1 MELGTIRTFSKDDL
15 LADYFEA
22 WIELYKKGSVRR
34 VTLEKYLNNLKQI
47 QRIAPNVKLKDVNRK
62 VYQQI
67 LNAYALTHEK
77 QTVIDFHH
85 QIKGMLLDAVDEDL
99 IPKDPTR
106 KAIFKGKAPRAKKRK
121 YLNQFELHNLLEDL
135 DLGNEINF
143 DWLILLIAK
152 TGVRYAE
159 ALGVTPKDFDFRT
172 STLSINK
179 TWDYKTNTGFQP
191 TKNKSS
197 VRTIPID
204 FRLAMQFQ
212 NLIHDLPAD
221 KPIFV
226 PDESRHVW
234 NSTPNK
240 VLERHCKKIGIE
252 PITIHGLR
260 HTHAS
265 LLMGSGV
272 SIASISKRL
281 GHSSINTTQ
290 KVYVHLISELENQ
303 DNEQIM
309 RYLSALN

>member
-67 LNAYALTHEK
+67 LNIYAEDHEK

-85 QIKGMLLDAVDEDL
+85 QIKGMLLDAVDDDL

-135 DLGNEINF
+135 NLGNEVNV

-152 TGVRYAE
+152 TGIRYAE

-179 TWDYKTNTGFQP
+179 TWDYKTKTGFQP

-212 NLIHDLPAD
+212 NLVHDLPTD

-226 PDESRHVW
+226 GEGKVC

-240 VLERHCKKIGIE
+240 VLERHCKRIGIE
-252 PITIHGLR
+252 PITVHGLR

>member
-67 LNAYALTHEK
+67 LNIYAEDHEK

-135 DLGNEINF
+135 NLGNEVNV

-152 TGVRYAE
+152 TGIRYAE

-179 TWDYKTNTGFQP
+179 TWDYKTKTGFQP

-212 NLIHDLPAD
+212 NLVHDLPTD

-226 PDESRHVW
+226 GEGKVC

-240 VLERHCKKIGIE
+240 VLERHCKRIGIE
-252 PITIHGLR
+252 PITVHGLR

>member
-67 LNAYALTHEK
+67 LNIYAEDHEK

-85 QIKGMLLDAVDEDL
+85 QIKGMLLDAVDDDL

-135 DLGNEINF
+135 DLGNEVNV

-152 TGVRYAE
+152 TGIRYAE

-179 TWDYKTNTGFQP
+179 TWDYKTKTGFQP

-212 NLIHDLPAD
+212 NLVHDLPDD

-226 PDESRHVW
+226 QGEGKVC

-240 VLERHCKKIGIE
+240 VLERHCKRIGIE
-252 PITIHGLR
+252 PITVHGLR

>member
-67 LNAYALTHEK
+67 LNIYAEDHEK

-85 QIKGMLLDAVDEDL
+85 QIKGMLLDAVDDDL
-99 IPKDPTR
+99 ISKDPTR

-135 DLGNEINF
+135 NLGNEVNV

-152 TGVRYAE
+152 TGIRYAE

-179 TWDYKTNTGFQP
+179 TWDYKTKTGFQP

-212 NLIHDLPAD
+212 NLVHDLPTD

-226 PDESRHVW
+226 GEGKVC

-240 VLERHCKKIGIE
+240 VLERHCKRIGIE
-252 PITIHGLR
+252 PITVHGLR

>member
-67 LNAYALTHEK
+67 LNIYAEDHEK

-85 QIKGMLLDAVDEDL
+85 QIKGMLLDAVDDDL

-135 DLGNEINF
+135 DLGNEVNV

-152 TGVRYAE
+152 TGIRYAE

-179 TWDYKTNTGFQP
+179 TWDYKTKTGFQP

-212 NLIHDLPAD
+212 NLVHDLPTD

-226 PDESRHVW
+226 GEGKVC

-252 PITIHGLR
+252 PITVHGLR

>member
-67 LNAYALTHEK
+67 LNIYAEDHEK

-85 QIKGMLLDAVDEDL
+85 QIKGMLLDAVDDDL

-135 DLGNEINF
+135 DLGNEVNV

-179 TWDYKTNTGFQP
+179 TWDYKTKTGFQP

-212 NLIHDLPAD
+212 NLVHDLPTD

-226 PDESRHVW
+226 GEGKVC

-240 VLERHCKKIGIE
+240 VLERHCKRIGIRWKNYLIE
-252 PITIHGLR
+252 PT
-260 HTHAS
+260 
-265 LLMGSGV
+265 
-272 SIASISKRL
+272 
-281 GHSSINTTQ
+281 
-290 KVYVHLISELENQ
+290 
-303 DNEQIM
+303 
-309 RYLSALN
+309 LS